1 MKTCP
6 YCMKEDIHDNATKC
20 HNCGAWLGNRGLFR
34 SVAEIVGLAFLV
46 IFILGLASCGL
57 MAIFK

>member
-6 YCMKEDIHDNATKC
+6 YCMKEDLHESAIKC
-20 HNCGAWLGNRGLFR
+20 HHCGAWLGKIGLFR
-34 SVAEIVGLAFLV
+34 GVAEIIGWIFLV

-57 MAIFK
+57 MAIFA